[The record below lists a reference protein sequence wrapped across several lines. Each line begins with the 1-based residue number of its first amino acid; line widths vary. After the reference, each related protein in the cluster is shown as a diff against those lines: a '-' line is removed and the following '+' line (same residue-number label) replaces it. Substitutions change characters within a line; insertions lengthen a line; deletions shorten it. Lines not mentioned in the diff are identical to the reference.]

1 MTTLADLRSLVRDFQ
16 TQHDLDQ
23 RLLAIYRLGVE
34 DGAEAAL
41 IDGADVVGWW
51 EDEEQTVSARWLD
64 EIVGRVR

>member
-23 RLLAIYRLGVE
+23 RLLAIYRLGAK

-41 IDGADVVGWW
+41 IDGADVVWIG
-51 EDEEQTVSARWLD
+51 EDAQREVWARWLD

>member
-1 MTTLADLRSLVRDFQ
+1 MTALAELRSLVRDFQ

-23 RLLAIYRLGVE
+23 RLLAIYRRGVE

-41 IDGADVVGWW
+41 IDGADLVGWW
-51 EDEEQTVSARWLD
+51 EDESKTVSARWLD

>member
-1 MTTLADLRSLVRDFQ
+1 MTTLADLRALVRDFNS
-16 TQHDLDQ
+16 QHDLDQ
-23 RLLAIYRLGVE
+23 RLLAIYRCGVE

-51 EDEEQTVSARWLD
+51 EDEPKTVSARWLD